1 MDGEA
6 QLVIGLVVHLVV
18 AEGYIPDTEVEEVP
32 PVGSLETSHLDVC
45 LRVQLLGDAP
55 GDGVQLHTVEA
66 AALHGLRE
74 QSEEIAHAHAGFQDI
89 ALLESHLLHRV
100 IDRPDHGGAGI
111 VGVQGGCSGGG
122 VFLRGK
128 GGVQFPELACPAILF
143 LVKGIRQTAPAH
155 IAGKDLLL
163 LRGGIPAVKL

>member
-18 AEGYIPDTEVEEVP
+18 AEGYVADTEVEEVP
-32 PVGSLETSHLDVC
+32 PVGGLETGHLDVR

-74 QSEEIAHAHAGFQDI
+74 QSEEIAHAHAGFYVPTDFDTKRK
-89 ALLESHLLHRV
+89 ALSRANAAE
-100 IDRPDHGGAGI
+100 
-111 VGVQGGCSGGG
+111 
-122 VFLRGK
+122 K
-128 GGVQFPELACPAILF
+128 GL
-143 LVKGIRQTAPAH
+143 K
-155 IAGKDLLL
+155 
-163 LRGGIPAVKL
+163 